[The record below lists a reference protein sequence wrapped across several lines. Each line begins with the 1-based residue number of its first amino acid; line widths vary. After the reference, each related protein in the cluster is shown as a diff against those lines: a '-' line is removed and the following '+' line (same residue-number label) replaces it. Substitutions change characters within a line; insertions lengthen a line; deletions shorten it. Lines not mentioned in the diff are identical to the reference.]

1 MPPHEAAA
9 LASHFDLL
17 VDDGMGWLA
26 TEMVTRCQNT
36 WRRAERMLRTST
48 RLGWELALSDRI
60 RMRSVRPLIDKIS
73 DAFAARGY
81 PAYTEVPVSVRTE
94 LQQLEANWVSFF
106 LSELDA
112 LCEEPRFVRSVLT
125 SYLDPDGDAGIYAR
139 NDALTIIYLHY
150 GRDLPSWLWDDQLD
164 RHGYI
169 GRPC

>member
-1 MPPHEAAA
+1 MPPLEATA

-26 TEMVTRCQNT
+26 TEMVTRCQNA

-48 RLGWELALSDRI
+48 RLGRQLALSDRVRI
-60 RMRSVRPLIDKIS
+60 RSVRLLINKIIE
-73 DAFAARGY
+73 AFAARGY
-81 PAYTEVPVSVRTE
+81 PAYTDLQVSGRTE
-94 LQQLEANWVSFF
+94 LQQLQRNWVCFF

-112 LCEEPRFVRSVLT
+112 FCEEPRFVRSVLT
-125 SYLDPDGDAGIYAR
+125 SHLDPDGDAGIYAR
-139 NDALTIIYLHY
+139 NDALTIICLRY